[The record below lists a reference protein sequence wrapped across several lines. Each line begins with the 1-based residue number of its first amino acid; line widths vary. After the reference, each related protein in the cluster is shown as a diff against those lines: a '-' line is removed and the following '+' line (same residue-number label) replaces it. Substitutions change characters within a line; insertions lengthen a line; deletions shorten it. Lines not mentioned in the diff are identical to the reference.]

1 MSPPLRESALAPFS
15 VRSFR
20 FQWPADLATSWAFEM
35 ELLILGWY
43 VLTSTGSVFLLTVFG
58 ALLYVGTLLSPLF
71 GVAGYRLGN
80 KTVYCAMRATYAVLA
95 MTLAVLALS
104 NTLQPVHVFIISAL
118 MGLVRPSDLALR
130 HALIGDSLPA
140 GQLVGA
146 TSISRTTQDSARIAG
161 ALSGAG
167 LVALLGM
174 GAAYVIVTALYC
186 GSLVLS
192 LNVAG
197 TGRRTRPAAEIPVS
211 ILTDLRDGWTYVWST
226 PPLLAAML
234 FALLVNFTAFP
245 LVNALLPYVAKEVY
259 GAGQTGLGYLSAG
272 YAAGA
277 LLGSLVLSRIG
288 YRVRPARV
296 MVAGCVGW
304 HLVNIAFAQMD
315 NLGNG
320 LIVLFISGIVQSFG
334 MVSLAALLLRVSNE
348 RFRSRVMG
356 IRMLVIY
363 TLPLGLLIA
372 GPLIEHFGFHH
383 TVTAYSMLGL
393 ALSLLI
399 AFRWRDHVW
408 KVDAHANTR

>member
-1 MSPPLRESALAPFS
+1 MKNPVRESTFAPFS

-95 MTLAVLALS
+95 ITLAGLALS
-104 NTLQPVHVFIISAL
+104 GMLQPRHVFIISAL

-130 HALIGDSLPA
+130 HALIGDALPA

-146 TSISRTTQDSARIAG
+146 ASISRTTQDTARIAG

-167 LVALLGM
+167 LVAWLGM
-174 GAAYVIVTALYC
+174 GSAYVIVSALYVT
-186 GSLVLS
+186 SLILS
-192 LNVAG
+192 LNVAA
-197 TGRRTRPAAEIPVS
+197 TGRYPGQGKPVS
-211 ILTDLRDGWTYVWST
+211 ILTDLRDGWTYAWST
-226 PPLLAAML
+226 PPLLAALL

-245 LVNALLPYVAKEVY
+245 LVNTLLPYVAKEVY
-259 GAGQTGLGYLSAG
+259 GTSQTGLGYLSAG

-288 YRVRPARV
+288 YRIRPGRV
-296 MVAGCVGW
+296 MVMGCVVW
-304 HLVNIAFAQMD
+304 HAVNILFAQID
-315 NLGNG
+315 ELSGG
-320 LIVLFISGIVQSFG
+320 IVMLFAGGVVQSFG
-334 MVSLAALLLRVSNE
+334 MVSLAALLLRVTSE

-356 IRMLVIY
+356 LRMLVIY
-363 TLPLGLLIA
+363 TLPLGLLVA
-372 GPLIEHFGFHH
+372 GPLIERFGFHY
-383 TVTAYSMLGL
+383 VATAYSLAGL
-393 ALSLLI
+393 VLSVLI
-399 AFRWRDHVW
+399 AMRWREHVW
-408 KVDAHANTR
+408 NADAPANGR